1 MMAPGLLE
9 NSVGS
14 PGDGP
19 DLPVVSVAAEL
30 KVDAGGFGLF
40 QMQGLVVQEDR
51 ETLQGVGQGG
61 YGLPLRI
68 HPVVPADDIDT
79 LERTN
84 RIPQEAD
91 AGVGEELRGTI
102 DIAEVFMIAEDGP
115 YGGFQTAEFGGI
127 IAFQD
132 GPGTPVHDVSADQD
146 QVPPSGRSPPS
157 GCGNP
162 RASRWPSR
170 W

>member
-1 MMAPGLLE
+1 MMAPRLLKQE
-9 NSVGS
+9 VRH

-19 DLPVVSVAAEL
+19 DLSIMSMAAEL
-30 KVDAGGFGLF
+30 EVDAGGFCLF
-40 QMQGLVVQEDR
+40 QMQGLVVQQNR
-51 ETLQGVGQGG
+51 EALQGIGQGG

-68 HPVVPADDIDT
+68 HPVVPADDIDA
-79 LERTN
+79 LEGTD

-115 YGGFQTAEFGGI
+115 YGGFQTAELGGI

-132 GPGTPVHDVSADQD
+132 GPDAPVHDVSADQD
-146 QVPPSGRSPPS
+146 QVRMLGIDQVHPAGNLRPPVMISHM
-157 GCGNP
+157 
-162 RASRWPSR
+162 
-170 W
+170 